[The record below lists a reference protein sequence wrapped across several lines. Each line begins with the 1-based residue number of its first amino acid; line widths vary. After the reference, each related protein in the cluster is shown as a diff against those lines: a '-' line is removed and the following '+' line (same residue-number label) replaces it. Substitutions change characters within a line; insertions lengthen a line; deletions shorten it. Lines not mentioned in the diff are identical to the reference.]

1 MKQHS
6 RCPWTGTEAEGE
18 GGGTLL
24 SGAGCGGAG
33 TAAPPPREAG
43 TCLPAQHRL
52 FPPMVSPAPRGPGG
66 AGLGPPS
73 HSPSGVGRRG
83 GAAACG
89 SGRWPSAGEDAEAE
103 QAVRAALLPPAE
115 PRGWG

>member
-6 RCPWTGTEAEGE
+6 RCPWTGTEAAGG

-33 TAAPPPREAG
+33 TAVPPPREAG

-52 FPPMVSPAPRGPGG
+52 FPSVVPPAPRGPGG
-66 AGLGPPS
+66 AGLGPPAAAPQGS
-73 HSPSGVGRRG
+73 G
-83 GAAACG
+83 GAAELRHVGAAG
-89 SGRWPSAGEDAEAE
+89 GRAQGRTRRLSR
-103 QAVRAALLPPAE
+103 Q
-115 PRGWG
+115 